1 MPTNPFFNF
10 YKNKPEQNLVEDL
23 IHESIKMMGFDCHY
37 IPNTNQQSRDLLF
50 GDDPLKKFDVAY
62 PIECYLSN
70 SVDPGM
76 NNDFFS
82 KFGLEIK
89 NSIRIQIPRR
99 AFAKR
104 VPQDTHIRPLEGD
117 LIYSPFLSGT
127 GELYEI
133 KFVNQTKDFFM
144 LGRKYPYF
152 YELEMEKFKYSQEVL
167 QTGAPDVDAIVAQ
180 SGYTIDLDINI
191 STGSG
196 TYQHQ
201 EIAFQSNDNTFANA
215 YAYGTVQEW
224 LPSTSVLTV
233 SNIFGVFVPGSS
245 VIGAISNATYSITA
259 YDTMQNNTE
268 TEVYDNELILGNANS
283 IIDFTETNPFGSI

>member
-1 MPTNPFFNF
+1 MTTNPFFNF

-117 LIYSPFLSGT
+117 LIYIPFLSGT

-133 KFVNQTKDFFM
+133 KYVNDAADFFK
-144 LGRKYPYF
+144 LVF
-152 YELEMEKFKYSQEVL
+152 
-167 QTGAPDVDAIVAQ
+167 TH
-180 SGYTIDLDINI
+180 
-191 STGSG
+191 
-196 TYQHQ
+196 QHSLC
-201 EIAFQSNDNTFANA
+201 I
-215 YAYGTVQEW
+215 
-224 LPSTSVLTV
+224 
-233 SNIFGVFVPGSS
+233 
-245 VIGAISNATYSITA
+245 
-259 YDTMQNNTE
+259 
-268 TEVYDNELILGNANS
+268 
-283 IIDFTETNPFGSI
+283 